1 MPTPFTTERWAEKML
16 FTLKNAK
23 GGFAARIV
31 NHNFHNPGGD
41 KADAVKVIRP
51 EISVVGTATSTGMA
65 MPTGFQNADSTTYT
79 INLDTPIRYA
89 VGLPWE
95 MQLKTEYDVER
106 GYRLACDD
114 IVVQQRNAAVQA
126 AIDDAAADI
135 PKITGASNSAEP
147 TYVDTTTI
155 LSQLT
160 KFRVQLMK
168 TGAIMEYGT
177 YRFVDLETQEN
188 TSELAGEAE
197 PLEGEGQQVPGPLDS
212 QAKSALPVLGV
223 PSKIYEMIIEAAT
236 KSGELT
242 QEKEFYGH
250 VPVIRGFELV
260 LDEALDQST
269 DSLEK
274 LVVIAGTRN
283 LVTEAFTKSR
293 AELIPD
299 KDLYRDI
306 LRGMIVY
313 GCRVTNPKCG
323 ALGYFTTVKSAKG

>member
-1 MPTPFTTERWAEKML
+1 MTAFTTERWADKML
-16 FTLKNAK
+16 FTLKNAE

-41 KADAVKVIRP
+41 RADAVKVINP
-51 EISVVGTATSTGMA
+51 DISVVGTATSAGMD
-65 MPTGFQNADSTTYT
+65 MPSGYGNANSSTIT

-95 MQLKTEYDVER
+95 MQLKTEHDVER

-114 IVVQQRNAAVQA
+114 IVIQQRNKAVQA
-126 AIDDAAADI
+126 AIEAEANIPVVTGTAAA
-135 PKITGASNSAEP
+135 PVQITSSN
-147 TYVDTTTI
+147 V
-155 LSQLT
+155 LQQLT

-177 YRFVDLETQEN
+177 YRFVDLEEHSNQ
-188 TSELAGEAE
+188 SELAGEAE
-197 PLEGEGQQVPGPLDS
+197 PLDGEGQQVPGPLGA
-212 QAKSALPVLGV
+212 QAKSALPVCAV
-223 PSKIYEMIIEAAT
+223 PSAIYEMIIEAAT

-250 VPVIRGFELV
+250 VPVVRGFELV
-260 LDEALDQST
+260 LDEALDHSKDAVSPNLQI
-269 DSLEK
+269 
-274 LVVIAGTRN
+274 LVGTRN
-283 LVTEAFTKSR
+283 LVTEAFTTSR

-313 GCRVTNPKCG
+313 GCKVTNPKCG
-323 ALGYFTTVKSAKG
+323 AKGYYKLTA

>member
-1 MPTPFTTERWAEKML
+1 MTAFTTERWADKML
-16 FTLKNAK
+16 FTLKNAE

-41 KADAVKVIRP
+41 RADAVKVINP
-51 EISVVGTATSTGMA
+51 DISVVGTATSAGMD
-65 MPTGFQNADSTTYT
+65 MPSGYGNANSSTIT

-95 MQLKTEYDVER
+95 MQLKTEHDVER

-114 IVVQQRNAAVQA
+114 IVIQQRNKAVQA
-126 AIDDAAADI
+126 AIEAEANIPVVTGTAAA
-135 PKITGASNSAEP
+135 PVQITSSNVLQE
-147 TYVDTTTI
+147 
-155 LSQLT
+155 LT

-177 YRFVDLETQEN
+177 YRFVDLEEHSNQ
-188 TSELAGEAE
+188 SELAGEAE
-197 PLEGEGQQVPGPLDS
+197 PLDGEGQQVPGPLGA
-212 QAKSALPVLGV
+212 QAKSALPVCAV
-223 PSKIYEMIIEAAT
+223 PSAIYEMIIEAAT

-260 LDEALDQST
+260 LDEALDHSKAEVSPNLQI
-269 DSLEK
+269 
-274 LVVIAGTRN
+274 LVGTRN
-283 LVTEAFTKSR
+283 LVTEAFTTSR

-313 GCRVTNPKCG
+313 GCKVTNPKCG
-323 ALGYFTTVKSAKG
+323 AKGYYKLTA

>member
-1 MPTPFTTERWAEKML
+1 MTAFTTERWADKML
-16 FTLKNAK
+16 FTLKNAE

-41 KADAVKVIRP
+41 RADAVKVINP
-51 EISVVGTATSTGMA
+51 DISVVGTATSAGMD
-65 MPTGFQNADSTTYT
+65 MPSGYGNANSSTIT

-95 MQLKTEYDVER
+95 MQLKTEHDVER

-114 IVVQQRNAAVQA
+114 IVIQQRNKAVQA
-126 AIDDAAADI
+126 AIEAEANIPVVAGTAAT
-135 PKITGASNSAEP
+135 PVQITPSN
-147 TYVDTTTI
+147 V
-155 LSQLT
+155 LQQLT

-177 YRFVDLETQEN
+177 YRFVDLEEQSN
-188 TSELAGEAE
+188 QSELAGEAE
-197 PLEGEGQQVPGPLDS
+197 PLDGEGQQVPGPLGA
-212 QAKSALPVLGV
+212 QAKSALPVCAV
-223 PSKIYEMIIEAAT
+223 PSAIYEMIIEAAT

-250 VPVIRGFELV
+250 VPVVRGFELV
-260 LDEALDQST
+260 LDEALDHT
-269 DSLEK
+269 KDSVNQNLQI
-274 LVVIAGTRN
+274 LVGTRN
-283 LVTEAFTKSR
+283 LVTEAFTTSR

-313 GCRVTNPKCG
+313 GCKVTNPKCG
-323 ALGYFTTVKSAKG
+323 AKGYYKLTA